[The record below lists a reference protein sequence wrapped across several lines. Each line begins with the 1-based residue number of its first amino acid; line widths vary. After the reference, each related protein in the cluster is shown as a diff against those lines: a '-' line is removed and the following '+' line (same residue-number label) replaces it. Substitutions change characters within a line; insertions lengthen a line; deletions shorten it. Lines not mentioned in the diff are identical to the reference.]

1 MVVCLFTHVGRS
13 PEHFMSFTTTQVL
26 LLLSLSRKHSGHRQG
41 SPCLGGALN
50 LAQIPDIIME
60 GQGKVGVGCV
70 FCKMEKEGLKNLVC
84 CLQKKR
90 ELRGK

>member
-1 MVVCLFTHVGRS
+1 MLLHDPSKTVT
-13 PEHFMSFTTTQVL
+13 VL
-26 LLLSLSRKHSGHRQG
+26 LMLLLSRKHSVHRQG
-41 SPCLGGALN
+41 SPCLGAALN
-50 LAQIPDIIME
+50 LAQIPDIILE